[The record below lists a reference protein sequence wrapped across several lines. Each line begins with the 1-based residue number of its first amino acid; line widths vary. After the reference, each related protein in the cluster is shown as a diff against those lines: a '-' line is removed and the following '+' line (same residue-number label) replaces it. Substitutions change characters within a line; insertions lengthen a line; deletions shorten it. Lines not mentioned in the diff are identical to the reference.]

1 LHATVATN
9 AKALSRTP
17 APAIGPAF
25 RVDRAA
31 PHAPVVALRDPR
43 SRCQTCHVR
52 SLCLSGRLALDE
64 IERFERLIS
73 HRTRVRR
80 HDTLYLYRAG
90 DPFCAL
96 YAIRSGS
103 LKTAVLAEDG
113 REQVTGYHLPGD
125 VIGFDGIGTEHHG
138 AGAVAL
144 EDADVCVLPF
154 AGIENL
160 ARTLPALQHSLHR
173 TMSAEITR
181 YQSVMLQLGSMQAH
195 ERLALFLLSVAE
207 RYRRRGQ
214 SSTEFTLR
222 LTREEIGSY
231 LGLKLETVSRLFSR
245 FQGEGLVQVQG
256 RAVKLLD
263 PVRLRWIVGQRG

>member
-1 LHATVATN
+1 MATN
-9 AKALSRTP
+9 VKALPRMQ
-17 APAIGPAF
+17 APASVPAL
-25 RVDRAA
+25 RVARGA

-43 SRCQTCHVR
+43 SLCRACHVR
-52 SLCLSGRLALDE
+52 GICLSGPLALDE

-80 HDTLYLYRAG
+80 HETLYRAG

-103 LKTAVLAEDG
+103 FKTSVLAEDG

-125 VIGFDGIGTEHHG
+125 IIGFDGIGTEHHG

-144 EDADVCVLPF
+144 EDADVCALPF

-160 ARTLPALQHSLHR
+160 ARTLPALQHSLCR

-214 SSTEFTLR
+214 SSNEYTLR